1 EIDTVDAFEGREKDV
16 VVVSLVRSN
25 RRREIGFLQLM
36 QRINVA
42 LSRARRLLI
51 VVGDTATL
59 RGSYFDKI
67 LRYLRERG
75 AVTPGPR
82 VIAQLRGGQT
92 REGGRDRARGRH
104 RDRHRRHDATAV
116 ESAEEGALALP
127 AEEIEEEEA
136 GAEEIAEAIPTL
148 PGRRPNRQRRSPA

>member
-1 EIDTVDAFEGREKDV
+1 LRRLLRGEARQNPARKLEIDTVDAFEGREKDV

-75 AVTPGPR
+75 AITPGPR
-82 VIAQLRGGQT
+82 VIAQLRGGPV
-92 REGGRDRARGRH
+92 RERDKSRFK
-104 RDRHRRHDATAV
+104 DRRR
-116 ESAEEGALALP
+116 EEQP
-127 AEEIEEEEA
+127 
-136 GAEEIAEAIPTL
+136 
-148 PGRRPNRQRRSPA
+148 